1 MVACMNQARSNDKKI
16 QLAKTN
22 HPTNSDSDSA
32 SPETKKAIA
41 AIRQANVSLSSSQ
54 CNGIG
59 NGNGYGSH
67 YSENASLADP
77 SIAAFIEHGGIT
89 MTGGGLVSEAEAH
102 ELLHHQQLHSSE
114 QYQQQYHQQHH
125 HNQF

>member
-1 MVACMNQARSNDKKI
+1 M
-16 QLAKTN
+16 L
-22 HPTNSDSDSA
+22 
-32 SPETKKAIA
+32 PEPRDLVYAPE
-41 AIRQANVSLSSSQ
+41 LSSYSLPSMSLYSS
-54 CNGIG
+54 NSNANAYGIG
-59 NGNGYGSH
+59 NGNGYGSQ

-114 QYQQQYHQQHH
+114 QYQQQ
-125 HNQF
+125 